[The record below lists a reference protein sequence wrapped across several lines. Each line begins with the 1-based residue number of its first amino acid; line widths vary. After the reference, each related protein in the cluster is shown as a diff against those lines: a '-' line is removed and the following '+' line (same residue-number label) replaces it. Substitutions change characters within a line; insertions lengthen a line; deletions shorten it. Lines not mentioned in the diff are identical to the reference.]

1 MKPKVAA
8 TLLALM
14 VTAVLTLSLGG
25 CTAGGGGEYRD
36 PSVPIVVEKGEEF
49 TIALESNPSTGYRW
63 RLGGELDEKVVT
75 LQKVEYEEPGAER
88 LGQPGE
94 EKWTFKAQGLG
105 RAEIV
110 MTYAR
115 PWKEGAGAAT
125 MGTQTAQAEKEEAEA
140 GETGE
145 SREESETTRATEKVE
160 AEAREDNVEQ
170 AEAGEAEP
178 QSLVFSVWVKEKGA
192 KDKEPKKYEDPAETV
207 EVKEGYRFSVVLESD
222 PTTGERWE
230 LEEPIDEELLSLVS
244 VTFEAGGGAHV
255 EGEEGSGAPGKETWT
270 FEALRPGE
278 AELVF
283 AYRHSG
289 EREAVPGEIRT
300 FKVEVIAVE
309 GEASSGH

>member
-1 MKPKVAA
+1 
-8 TLLALM
+8 M

-25 CTAGGGGEYRD
+25 CTAGGGAEYRD

-63 RLGGELDEKVVT
+63 RLGGDLDEKVVT
-75 LQKVEYEEPGAER
+75 LQKVEFEEPEAER

-94 EKWTFKAQGLG
+94 EKWTFKAEGLG

-115 PWKEGAGAAT
+115 PWEGDAGAAT
-125 MGTQTAQAEKEEAEA
+125 VGALTLQAGEEAEA
-140 GETGE
+140 GEAGE
-145 SREESETTRATEKVE
+145 SREESETTRATEREE
-160 AEAREDNVEQ
+160 AEVREDNVEQ
-170 AEAGEAEP
+170 EGAEEAGP
-178 QSLVFSVWVKEKGA
+178 QTLVFSVWVKEKGA

-222 PTTGERWE
+222 PTAGEHWE
-230 LEEPIDEELLSLVS
+230 LQEPIDEELLSLVS
-244 VTFEAGGGAHV
+244 VTFEAKGGGHA
-255 EGEEGSGAPGKETWT
+255 EGGENSGAPGEETWT

-283 AYRHSG
+283 AYRHLG
-289 EREAVPGEIRT
+289 EREAAPGETRT
-300 FKVEVIAVE
+300 FKVEVMAVE